1 VYFLRYEKEEKIQSF
16 QRRKTEKSKS
26 YTTKTILNLGG
37 PVSLSRGDF

>member
-26 YTTKTILNLGG
+26 YTKTILNLGG